1 MLSVFRRKD
10 LCEAKHDAGFE
21 NCVQKFC
28 VKKSISVSDG
38 LAIWGGGAVNGLKV
52 KWGTSSD
59 I

>member
-1 MLSVFRRKD
+1 MLLVFRRKD
-10 LCEAKHDAGFE
+10 LCEAKHGVGFE

-28 VKKSISVSDG
+28 VKKSILVSNG
-38 LAIWGGGAVNGLKV
+38 LAIWRGVVNELEV